1 MLEVEP
7 QEYYPLIH
15 KLFVS
20 EIVEA
25 VDTLGA
31 SVRRIRAKVREGK
44 RVLFLTFDVDVVRY
58 SLSGVV
64 DTETIVQGILEKR
77 IQEANSSFGKL
88 YGFRFVLESVTITED
103 VPRREKREDAR
114 LVVSGPQ
121 EMEDALRRLGRGLM
135 ITLKEWNVPLTSIT
149 VTTDDLISPETV
161 SIVLKLAEQMGK
173 AEKDSLKSSVET
185 KARSYAKAL
194 LPERLNIQVKVLDPS
209 DKNIAQVMKRAKSIE
224 KEIEELT
231 KNEDL
236 KKLMEALGKSL

>member
-7 QEYYPLIH
+7 QRYYPLID
-15 KLFVS
+15 KLFAS
-20 EIVEA
+20 RILEA
-25 VDTLGA
+25 VESLGA
-31 SVRRIRAKVREGK
+31 SVRRVHARVNPEG
-44 RVLFLTFDVDVVRY
+44 RTLFVTFEVDVIRH

-64 DTETIVQGILEKR
+64 DTETVIQGVLEKCV
-77 IQEANSSFGKL
+77 QDANSSFGRL
-88 YGFRFVLESVTITED
+88 YGLKFDLEAVRVTESV
-103 VPRREKREDAR
+103 PRSEEHGETR

-135 ITLKEWNVPLTSIT
+135 ITLKEWGVPVASIT

-161 SIVLKLAEQMGK
+161 SIVLKLVEQIEK

-224 KEIEELT
+224 KEIEEIT
-231 KNEDL
+231 KDEDL